1 MTKKELFEAVQEVCT
16 KHEIDGEARQELE
29 ALVKP
34 KKGGAKVDLADITL
48 TDEDGNITHILDS
61 VFSVYLPVFNEDGEP
76 NFYEKPDTELGW
88 SRYSRAAE
96 KVRKDAT
103 KVFKATEKAVL
114 KDLID
119 GEITGDEAK
128 EQLEAAKV
136 EISIPEGLEFINPDE
151 V

>member
-1 MTKKELFEAVQEVCT
+1 MT
-16 KHEIDGEARQELE
+16 D
-29 ALVKP
+29 
-34 KKGGAKVDLADITL
+34 
-48 TDEDGNITHILDS
+48 DEGNITHILDS

-96 KVRKDAT
+96 KVRKEAT
-103 KVFKATEKAVL
+103 KAFKATEKAVL

-119 GEITGDEAK
+119 GEITSDEAK
-128 EQLEAAKV
+128 AQLEAAKID
-136 EISIPEGLEFINPDE
+136 ISIPEGLDFISPDE